1 MTRGVLLVSVVLA
14 AGCRG
19 EKPPGPATASS
30 GAGSGSGSGSA
41 VAAAAKAGSGSG
53 SGSAQAADDPK
64 AREAYRLGM
73 KKGRKATL
81 AKSYKEAIAGFD
93 EALAAK
99 PNDSRA
105 LGERGFARLLEGSD
119 LDAAKRDFDLAT
131 GGTNDPQLL
140 SELWFNR
147 GLIEEKRGSAENATA
162 AFVVANTLRPSK
174 AAQAK
179 IAGKAACPV
188 TTSRSLS
195 IEGELAKTVEAK
207 SWLPLATELLHLE
220 GDDVPKTG
228 AEALQAL
235 TGSAQEPTLPALFVA
250 GAYGIEYAYV
260 VWESGAMLRAQP
272 IGVAYGGRCPGTIKG
287 SVVEASRKWI
297 HARVAEETSGGATYV
312 CQGKGEELVDCTGQ
326 EGEVTVGTA
335 CRGGSTKVRDVAIN
349 RVSGHVALVLE
360 QPDGKTANVELADDG
375 MKLSG
380 QGCDRTEPFVIKK

>member
-1 MTRGVLLVSVVLA
+1 MRGVLLVSVVLA

-19 EKPPGPATASS
+19 EKPPGPAK
-30 GAGSGSGSGSA
+30 AGSGSGSA
-41 VAAAAKAGSGSG
+41 AAAAAAAKAGSGSG
-53 SGSAQAADDPK
+53 SGSAQQPADDPK

-73 KKGRKATL
+73 KKGRKATI
-81 AKSYKEAIAGFD
+81 AKTYKEAIAGFD

-99 PNDSRA
+99 PNDARA

-147 GLIEEKRGSAENATA
+147 GLVEEKRGNAENATA

-179 IAGKAACPV
+179 IAGKSACPV

-195 IEGELAKTVEAK
+195 LPGDLGKPAEAK
-207 SWLPLATELLHLE
+207 SWIPLATALLHLE

-228 AEALQAL
+228 AEALRAL
-235 TGSAQEPTLPALFVA
+235 TSSDQAPMLPALFVA
-250 GAYGIEYAYV
+250 GADGILYAYV
-260 VWESGAMLRAQP
+260 VWDRGVMLRAQP
-272 IGVAYGGRCPGTIKG
+272 IGVAYGGRCAGMVQG
-287 SVVEASRKWI
+287 SIVEASTKWI
-297 HARVAEETSGGATYV
+297 HARITEVTSDGPTYV
-312 CQGKGEELVDCTGQ
+312 CQGKDDELVECTGK
-326 EGEVTVGTA
+326 EGEVPMGTA
-335 CRGGSTKVRDVAIN
+335 CRGGSTKVRDVAID

-375 MKLSG
+375 LKLSG
-380 QGCDRTEPFVIKK
+380 LGCDRTEPFAKAGAAR